1 MNMKKTSARLG
12 AGTLALATVVAGLS
26 FGPAA
31 TAAPA
36 QSGARAANA
45 LAPTQLIF
53 ANGSKFT
60 AATDAV
66 QTTYTGT
73 YTKTFDTLAQAKA
86 GATTYYVLPTEDG
99 WYKIANSTA
108 GTGCLAV
115 AGSAYNSN
123 RPLLNTARGATSC
136 SSDADAL
143 KFRSLGGKLYNKGYG
158 EPFGEVF
165 TRGSSGFTAVDALG
179 FAQPGL
185 ALDGDAAG
193 KLAALRAEVSS
204 TDLRARTADLTGF
217 AVAGSTV
224 IINDTIAVPVGADGK
239 WSYTITGLKLGKNTI
254 KVEQY
259 EGANNKTGE
268 ASVVA
273 DLAVAPI
280 TANAVFL
287 ADVTKPLTISGT
299 AQAGANVEIWNG
311 TTKLVTVPAADV
323 TGAYTAEIPAPNA
336 GGMQSYTVK
345 QVLQGETAP
354 DVKTVTADFGAQ
366 VSIVTPVNDMI
377 HDGGAL
383 RFQGRGVPG
392 GTVELRERGKQ
403 GVIGTAP
410 VLDNGIWTLDTTI
423 PGKKATYVA
432 TMTGKG
438 NNVTTA
444 SVTLNPDGDV
454 NPPVVN
460 PVTPGS
466 NHLIG
471 SGGTPGATI
480 IVRDEDGN
488 EIGRDVVDADGN
500 WDVTVPPTLGPGKHD
515 LEIVERNDDGDESD
529 PTKVTVDFGAAIVA
543 TNAVADDKGIVTYT
557 GTGQAGATVE
567 VKGKSGRVLAT
578 TTVKA
583 DGTWTAVSTMAL
595 PAQTY
600 TVDAFQSTGIGVKSS
615 SEISFEVKN
624 TTPVAKAVQFTGPA
638 RNSTVFT
645 NTPTFS
651 GTGEP
656 GANIKVGG
664 TVRTVGETTV
674 KADGTWTVK
683 SNVALEN
690 DSYALRALQTPANG
704 AAQSTDTNP
713 FTITY
718 KAAEKLQVLSP
729 AADSTVAGPRPT
741 FTGTG
746 DAGAT
751 ITIKGATRTV
761 ATAVVQNDG
770 TWTATSTIDLAKD
783 VYNLTVAQ
791 DALNGDMEQ
800 TTVKFTVK

>member
-1 MNMKKTSARLG
+1 MKHTMLTRLG
-12 AGTLALATVVAGLS
+12 AAGLAAATITTGLA

-31 TAAPA
+31 ANAAPVV
-36 QSGARAANA
+36 SPTT
-45 LAPTQLIF
+45 APLVF
-53 ANGSKFT
+53 S
-60 AATDAV
+60 
-66 QTTYTGT
+66 
-73 YTKTFDTLAQAKA
+73 
-86 GATTYYVLPTEDG
+86 
-99 WYKIANSTA
+99 S
-108 GTGCLAV
+108 
-115 AGSAYNSN
+115 AGSYWA
-123 RPLLNTARGATSC
+123 
-136 SSDADAL
+136 
-143 KFRSLGGKLYNKGYG
+143 
-158 EPFGEVF
+158 
-165 TRGSSGFTAVDALG
+165 
-179 FAQPGL
+179 
-185 ALDGDAAG
+185 
-193 KLAALRAEVSS
+193 VSS
-204 TDLRARTADLTGF
+204 TGSVTSYSKFGDAYKNAAKFNIPGTTTGLLRLNGTNSCIADGGSYFTSVTTCNTSETSQGWRLDENHQIVRSSGPSPIKINDGKLGVNKGTFATFATFSGAVQALDLHARTADLVGL
-217 AVAGSTV
+217 AVPNSTV
-224 IINDTIAVPVGADGK
+224 ILNDTVSIPVGADGA
-239 WSYTITGLKLGKNTI
+239 WSYTVTGLKLGKNDI
-254 KVEQY
+254 KLEQY
-259 EGANNKTGE
+259 EGDNNKTGE
-268 ASVVA
+268 TSVVA
-273 DLAVAPI
+273 DLAVVPI
-280 TANAVFL
+280 TASSTFVAG
-287 ADVTKPLTISGT
+287 DVSKPMTISGT
-299 AQAGANVEIWNG
+299 AQAGANVEIWQG
-311 TTKLVTVPAADV
+311 DTKLRTVPAAAV
-323 TGAYTAEIPAPNA
+323 TGAFTADIAAPNA
-336 GGMQSYTVK
+336 GGVQSYTLK
-345 QVLQGETAP
+345 QVIDGETAA
-354 DVKTVTADFGAQ
+354 DTATVTADFGAQ
-366 VSIVTPVNDMI
+366 VAITTPANDMI

-383 RFQGRGVPG
+383 RFQGRGVAG
-392 GTVELRERGKQ
+392 GKVDLREQGKQ
-403 GVIGTAP
+403 GVIGTAT
-410 VLDNGIWTLDTTI
+410 VLANGIWTIDAANI

-432 TMTGKG
+432 TQTGKG
-438 NNVTTA
+438 NNVTTSA
-444 SVTLNPDGDV
+444 VTLNPDGNV
-454 NPPVVN
+454 TAPVVSPIAEGSN
-460 PVTPGS
+460 IVSGSGATPGS
-466 NHLIG
+466 
-471 SGGTPGATI
+471 TI
-480 IVRDEDGN
+480 IVKDEDGN
-488 EIGRDVVDADGN
+488 ELGRDTVDEHGN
-500 WDVTVPPTLGPGKHD
+500 WSVTVPPTLGPGKHD